1 MIICEAKIEELDK
14 VMDFYEMMCRELAS
28 KDFLPN
34 GNKGGFPSLEM
45 VTEAIKNS
53 CLYVGEE
60 NGEIAAAYIMNNECD
75 PAYDAVLWRVEAD
88 KEHASVLHALRV
100 APKYG
105 GRGYAGR
112 LVEHAAETART
123 RGQKAIRLDCLVEN
137 TIAHKLYLSH
147 GFQIVGETEMYYE
160 DIGERRKFLMF
171 ERVITD

>member
-1 MIICEAKIEELDK
+1 MLIREARIEELDK
-14 VMDFYEMMCRELAS
+14 VMAFYEMMCRELAS
-28 KDFLPN
+28 RDFLPN
-34 GNKGGFPSLEM
+34 GNKGGFPSVKM

-75 PAYDAVLWRVEAD
+75 PAYDAVPWRVEAD
-88 KEHASVLHALRV
+88 KKHAAILHALRV
-100 APKYG
+100 APNYG

-112 LVEHAAETART
+112 LVEHAAEAARAKG
-123 RGQKAIRLDCLVEN
+123 RKAIRLDCLVEN

-147 GFQIVGETEMYYE
+147 GFQTVGETEMYYE

>member
-1 MIICEAKIEELDK
+1 MIIREARIEELDK
-14 VMDFYEMMCRELAS
+14 VMAFYEMMCRELAA
-28 KDFLPN
+28 KDFLKKEY
-34 GNKGGFPSLEM
+34 KGGFPPLEM

-60 NGEIAAAYIMNNECD
+60 NGEIAAAYIMNNECA

>member
-1 MIICEAKIEELDK
+1 MIIREAKIEELDK
-14 VMDFYEMMCRELAS
+14 VMAFYEMMCRELAS
-28 KDFLPN
+28 KDFLKKEY
-34 GNKGGFPSLEM
+34 KGGFPSLEM

-75 PAYDAVLWRVEAD
+75 PAYDAVPWRVDAD
-88 KEHASVLHALRV
+88 KKHASILHALRV

-112 LVEHAAETART
+112 LVEHAAEAARAKD
-123 RGQKAIRLDCLVEN
+123 RKAIRLDCLVEN

>member
-1 MIICEAKIEELDK
+1 MIIHEAKIEELDK
-14 VMDFYEMMCRELAS
+14 VMAFYEMMCRELAS
-28 KDFLPN
+28 KDFLKKEY
-34 GNKGGFPSLEM
+34 KGGFPPLEM

-75 PAYDAVLWRVEAD
+75 PAYDAVPWRVEAD
-88 KEHASVLHALRV
+88 KKHAAILHALRV

-112 LVEHAAETART
+112 LVEHAAETARSKG
-123 RGQKAIRLDCLVEN
+123 REAIRLDCLVEN

-171 ERVITD
+171 ERLL

>member
-1 MIICEAKIEELDK
+1 MIIREAKIEELDK
-14 VMDFYEMMCRELAS
+14 VMGFYEMMCRELAS
-28 KDFLPN
+28 KDFL
-34 GNKGGFPSLEM
+34 KKEYKDGFPPLEM
-45 VTEAIKNS
+45 VTESIKNS
-53 CLYVGEE
+53 CLFIGEE

-75 PAYDAVLWRVEAD
+75 AAYDAVPWRVDAD
-88 KEHASVLHALRV
+88 KKHASILHALRV

-105 GRGYAGR
+105 GRGYAGK

>member
-1 MIICEAKIEELDK
+1 MIIREAKIEELDD
-14 VMDFYEMMCRELAS
+14 VMAFYEMMCHELAS

-60 NGEIAAAYIMNNECD
+60 NSEIAAAYIMNNECD
-75 PAYDAVLWRVEAD
+75 PAYDAVPWRVEAD
-88 KEHASVLHALRV
+88 KKHAAILHALRV
-100 APKYG
+100 APNYG

-112 LVEHAAETART
+112 LVEHAAEAARAKG
-123 RGQKAIRLDCLVEN
+123 RKAIRLDCLVEN

-147 GFQIVGETEMYYE
+147 GFQTVGETEMYYE

>member
-1 MIICEAKIEELDK
+1 MLIREARIEELDK
-14 VMDFYEMMCRELAS
+14 VMAFYEMMCRELAS
-28 KDFLPN
+28 KDFLKKEY
-34 GNKGGFPSLEM
+34 KGGFPPLEM

-75 PAYDAVLWRVEAD
+75 PAYDAVPWRAEAD
-88 KEHASVLHALRV
+88 KEHVSVLHALRV

-105 GRGYAGR
+105 GRGYAGCI
-112 LVEHAAETART
+112 VEHAAETARAK
-123 RGQKAIRLDCLVEN
+123 GQKAIRLDCLVEN

>member
-1 MIICEAKIEELDK
+1 MLIREARIEELDK
-14 VMDFYEMMCRELAS
+14 VMAFYEMMCRELAS

-75 PAYDAVLWRVEAD
+75 PAYDAVPWSVNAD
-88 KEHASVLHALRV
+88 KNHVSILHALRV
-100 APKYG
+100 APNYG

-112 LVEHAAETART
+112 LVEHAAETERAKGR
-123 RGQKAIRLDCLVEN
+123 KAIRLDCLVEN

>member
-1 MIICEAKIEELDK
+1 MVIREAKIEELDK
-14 VMDFYEMMCRELAS
+14 VMAFYEMMCRELAS
-28 KDFLPN
+28 KDFLKKEY
-34 GNKGGFPSLEM
+34 KGGFPSLEM

-53 CLYVGEE
+53 CLYIGEE
-60 NGEIAAAYIMNNECD
+60 DGEIAAAYIMNNECD
-75 PAYDAVLWRVEAD
+75 PAYDAVPWSAEAD

-112 LVEHAAETART
+112 LVEHAAEAARAKD
-123 RGQKAIRLDCLVEN
+123 RKAIRLDCLVEN

>member
-1 MIICEAKIEELDK
+1 MLIREARIEELDE
-14 VMDFYEMMCRELAS
+14 VMAFYEMMCRELAS
-28 KDFLPN
+28 KDFLKKEY
-34 GNKGGFPSLEM
+34 KGGFPTLDM
-45 VTEAIKNS
+45 VTASIKNS
-53 CLYVGEE
+53 CLFIGEE

-75 PAYDAVLWRVEAD
+75 AAYDAVPWRVDAD
-88 KEHASVLHALRV
+88 KKHASILHALRV

-105 GRGYAGR
+105 GRGYAGK

>member
-1 MIICEAKIEELDK
+1 MLIREARIEELDK
-14 VMDFYEMMCRELAS
+14 VMAFYEMMCRELAS

-53 CLYVGEE
+53 SRYVGEE
-60 NGEIAAAYIMNNECD
+60 NGEIAAAYIMDNESD
-75 PAYDAVLWRVEAD
+75 PAYDAVQWKAEAD
-88 KEHASVLHALRV
+88 KAHASILHALRV

-112 LVEHAAETART
+112 LVEHAAETARA
-123 RGQKAIRLDCLVEN
+123 RGQRAIRLDCLVEN

-171 ERVITD
+171 ERLL

>member
-1 MIICEAKIEELDK
+1 MIIREARIEELDK
-14 VMDFYEMMCRELAS
+14 VMTFYEMMCRELAA
-28 KDFLPN
+28 KDFLPK
-34 GNKGGFPSLEM
+34 GNKGGFPSLEI

-75 PAYDAVLWRVEAD
+75 PAYDAVPWRVEAD
-88 KEHASVLHALRV
+88 KKHAAILHALRV

-112 LVEHAAETART
+112 LVEHAAETARSKG
-123 RGQKAIRLDCLVEN
+123 REAIRLDCLVEN

-171 ERVITD
+171 ERLL

>member
-1 MIICEAKIEELDK
+1 MIIREAKIEELDK

-75 PAYDAVLWRVEAD
+75 PAYDAVLWRVDAD
-88 KEHASVLHALRV
+88 KKHASILHALRV

>member
-1 MIICEAKIEELDK
+1 MIIREAKPEGLNEI
-14 VMDFYEMMCRELAS
+14 MAFYEMMCRELDGAA
-28 KDFLPN
+28 FLPN
-34 GNKGGFPSLEM
+34 GNKGGFPSLKM
-45 VTEAIKNS
+45 VTESIKNS

-75 PAYDAVLWRVEAD
+75 PAYDAVPRKVEAD

-112 LVEHAAETART
+112 LVEHAAETARSKG
-123 RGQKAIRLDCLVEN
+123 RKAIRLDCLVEN

-147 GFQIVGETEMYYE
+147 GFQIAGKTEIYYE

-171 ERVITD
+171 EREV

>member
-1 MIICEAKIEELDK
+1 MLIREARIEELDK
-14 VMDFYEMMCRELAS
+14 VMAFYEMMCRELAA

-75 PAYDAVLWRVEAD
+75 AAYDAVPWRVDAD
-88 KEHASVLHALRV
+88 KRHAAILHALRV

-105 GRGYAGR
+105 GRGYAGK
-112 LVEHAAETART
+112 LVEPAAETARSKG
-123 RGQKAIRLDCLVEN
+123 RKAIRLDCLVEN

-147 GFQIVGETEMYYE
+147 GCQIVGETEMYYE

>member
-1 MIICEAKIEELDK
+1 MIIREAKIEELDK
-14 VMDFYEMMCRELAS
+14 VMAFDEMMCRELAS

-45 VTEAIKNS
+45 VTEAIKHKE
-53 CLYVGEE
+53 LFIGEE

-75 PAYDAVLWRVEAD
+75 AAYDAVPWRAEAD

-112 LVEHAAETART
+112 LVEHAAETAR
-123 RGQKAIRLDCLVEN
+123 ANVEN

>member
-1 MIICEAKIEELDK
+1 MIIRETKIEELDK

-45 VTEAIKNS
+45 VTEAIKHKE
-53 CLYVGEE
+53 LFIGEE

-75 PAYDAVLWRVEAD
+75 AAYDAVPWRAEAD

-112 LVEHAAETART
+112 LVEHAAETARAK
-123 RGQKAIRLDCLVEN
+123 GQKAIRLDCLVEN

>member
-1 MIICEAKIEELDK
+1 MIIREAKIEELDK

-75 PAYDAVLWRVEAD
+75 PAYDAVPWRVEAD
-88 KEHASVLHALRV
+88 KKHAAILHALRV
-100 APKYG
+100 APNYG

-112 LVEHAAETART
+112 LVEHAAETARAKG
-123 RGQKAIRLDCLVEN
+123 RKAIRLDCLVEN

>member
-1 MIICEAKIEELDK
+1 MIIREAKPEELDEI
-14 VMDFYEMMCRELAS
+14 MAFYEMMCRELDGAA
-28 KDFLPN
+28 FLPN

-60 NGEIAAAYIMNNECD
+60 NSEIAAAYIMNNECD
-75 PAYDAVLWRVEAD
+75 PAYDAVPWKVKAD

-100 APKYG
+100 APNYG

-112 LVEHAAETART
+112 LVEHAAETARAK
-123 RGQKAIRLDCLVEN
+123 GQLTIRLDCLVEN

-147 GFQIVGETEMYYE
+147 GFQITGETEMYY
-160 DIGERRKFLMF
+160 
-171 ERVITD
+171 

>member
-1 MIICEAKIEELDK
+1 MLIREARIEELDK
-14 VMDFYEMMCRELAS
+14 VMAFYEMMCRELAS
-28 KDFLPN
+28 RDFLPN

-75 PAYDAVLWRVEAD
+75 PAYDAVPWRVEAD
-88 KEHASVLHALRV
+88 KKHVAILHALRV

-105 GRGYAGR
+105 GKGYAGR
-112 LVEHAAETART
+112 LVEHAAETACAK
-123 RGQKAIRLDCLVEN
+123 GLKAIRLDCLVEN

>member
-1 MIICEAKIEELDK
+1 MIIREARIEELDK
-14 VMDFYEMMCRELAS
+14 VMAFYEMMCRELAS

-45 VTEAIKNS
+45 VTEAIKHKE
-53 CLYVGEE
+53 LFIGEE
-60 NGEIAAAYIMNNECD
+60 NGAIIAACIMNHESD
-75 PAYDAVLWRVEAD
+75 PAYDAAPWRVNAD
-88 KEHASVLHALRV
+88 KNHVSILHALRV

-112 LVEHAAETART
+112 LVEHAAETARAKG
-123 RGQKAIRLDCLVEN
+123 RKAIRLDCLVEN

-160 DIGERRKFLMF
+160 DIGETRKFLMF

>member
-1 MIICEAKIEELDK
+1 MIIREAKIEELDD
-14 VMDFYEMMCRELAS
+14 VMDFYEMMCRELAA

-53 CLYVGEE
+53 SLYVGEE

-75 PAYDAVLWRVEAD
+75 PAYDAVPWSVDAD

>member
-1 MIICEAKIEELDK
+1 MIIREAKIEELDD
-14 VMDFYEMMCRELAS
+14 VMDFYEMMCRELAA

-53 CLYVGEE
+53 CLYIGEE
-60 NGEIAAAYIMNNECD
+60 NGEIAAAYIMNNESD
-75 PAYDAVLWRVEAD
+75 PAYDAVPWKAEAD
-88 KEHASVLHALRV
+88 KAHASILHALRV

-112 LVEHAAETART
+112 LVEHAAETARA
-123 RGQKAIRLDCLVEN
+123 REQRAIRLDCLVEN

-160 DIGERRKFLMF
+160 DIGETRKFLMF
-171 ERVITD
+171 ERAL

>member
-1 MIICEAKIEELDK
+1 MIIREAKIEELDK
-14 VMDFYEMMCRELAS
+14 VMAFYKMMCRELAA
-28 KDFLPN
+28 KDFLKKEY
-34 GNKGGFPSLEM
+34 KGGFPSVKM

-60 NGEIAAAYIMNNECD
+60 NGEIAAAYIMDNECD
-75 PAYDAVLWRVEAD
+75 PAYDAVPWRVDAD
-88 KEHASVLHALRV
+88 KEHAVVLHALRV
-100 APKYG
+100 SPQYG

-112 LVEHAAETART
+112 LVEHAAETARAKG
-123 RGQKAIRLDCLVEN
+123 RKAIRLDCLVEN

>member
-1 MIICEAKIEELDK
+1 MIIREAKIEELDD
-14 VMDFYEMMCRELAS
+14 VMAFYEMMCHELAS

-60 NGEIAAAYIMNNECD
+60 NSEIAAAYIMNNEYD
-75 PAYDAVLWRVEAD
+75 PAYDAVPWRVEAD
-88 KEHASVLHALRV
+88 KKHAAILHALRV
-100 APKYG
+100 APNYG

-112 LVEHAAETART
+112 LVEHAAEAARAKG
-123 RGQKAIRLDCLVEN
+123 RKAIRLDCLVEN

-147 GFQIVGETEMYYE
+147 GFQTVGETEMYYE

>member
-1 MIICEAKIEELDK
+1 MIIREAKIEELDD
-14 VMDFYEMMCRELAS
+14 VMAFYEMMCHELAS

-60 NGEIAAAYIMNNECD
+60 NSEIAAAYIMNNECD
-75 PAYDAVLWRVEAD
+75 PAYDAVPWRVEAD
-88 KEHASVLHALRV
+88 KKHAAILHALRV
-100 APKYG
+100 APNYR

-112 LVEHAAETART
+112 LVEHAAEAARAKG
-123 RGQKAIRLDCLVEN
+123 RKAIRLDCLVEN

-147 GFQIVGETEMYYE
+147 GFQTVGETEMYYE
-160 DIGERRKFLMF
+160 DIGERRKFLLF